1 MYIDQLDTIAD
12 ENNSSYHRTIK
23 MKPLDVKS
31 RTDTDVKNDDEDHK
45 LKICDCVR
53 IRKYKNIFAKCFTLK
68 SKREL
73 KRCFQLKSK
82 EHRIV
87 VIDNRGPQR
96 WRKFWKISRK
106 RIAKDN
112 LKKV

>member
-1 MYIDQLDTIAD
+1 MYIDKLDTIAD

-53 IRKYKNIFAKCFTLK
+53 IRKCKVFY
-68 SKREL
+68 
-73 KRCFQLKSK
+73 SK
-82 EHRIV
+82 E
-87 VIDNRGPQR
+87 
-96 WRKFWKISRK
+96 
-106 RIAKDN
+106 
-112 LKKV
+112 

>member
-1 MYIDQLDTIAD
+1 MYIDKLDTIAD

-53 IRKYKNIFAKCFTLK
+53 I
-68 SKREL
+68 
-73 KRCFQLKSK
+73 
-82 EHRIV
+82 
-87 VIDNRGPQR
+87 
-96 WRKFWKISRK
+96 
-106 RIAKDN
+106 
-112 LKKV
+112 